1 MAYAKTKKKKSR
13 SIVKHSGNQSVAL
26 PNSNAVADDEHE
38 KLIKWV
44 NECDEG
50 SVLETHQTAQK
61 CRDYY
66 DSNQWTPAERAKLS
80 AQKQAATVINR
91 IKPKMDGLM
100 GMESANRTTAKAQP
114 RTPKH
119 AAGATAAT
127 EGVRFVLQDNFY
139 GEKRSES
146 WENLTIEGTGGVEII
161 AQDMGEGED
170 IRITIN
176 HIMWDR
182 IIYDPHSRRKDFS
195 DARYLGQVVWMDY
208 DEAVA
213 LYPDAA
219 DILES
224 MQTDSQTYGDKPK
237 WMDNVRRRV
246 KIVELYY
253 YKPDGDIWY
262 ACFTLGGWCKAPK
275 ISPYVN
281 EENETEWPYEFASLF
296 VTTEGVRYGAAFQYL
311 DVQDEINKRRSKALH
326 LMSVRQTFG
335 TAGAVVDVNN
345 ARAEMAKP
353 DGHVEFAYGELNKDF
368 GVLPTGDMAAAQFNL
383 LTEAKMEID
392 AVGYNAAAS
401 GKDTRA
407 ISGVALRQRTQASQT
422 ELAPMFNVLK
432 HLDIRVYRKVWNRI
446 KQYWKAEKWVRVT
459 DDENNLKFVGLNK
472 PMTQGEQM
480 MKQAQAQMQQQRMPP
495 QQMQQ
500 MMMQMQQ
507 RIAMDPAMQQIVST
521 ENDIAALDVDIIM
534 DDAPDTV
541 TQEVEDFQAMAEMV
555 KSGFPIPP
563 EAVIMASPL
572 SNKDKILK
580 MMKEQPQVPEK
591 VKEQMQQM
599 QDGLQKAGEEVQ
611 KLTQQIQALK
621 SDQQTDIAKMQMQA
635 QMDQQK
641 MAAEQAKA
649 QAELQLK
656 TQTQAA
662 ELELEKQ
669 KAAAQ
674 IELERM
680 KAEAQMQLQGVK
692 MQGDQ
697 QAKAAELEFDKQCH
711 AEESAAKRE
720 ESVKSEEVSAVPNF
734 VKALEKITET
744 FAKALEGQQAA
755 LMEIAKAANQP
766 KKVQLGGI
774 QRNDD
779 GELTGASAT
788 IQ

>member
-1 MAYAKTKKKKSR
+1 MAKPKKKTPK
-13 SIVKHSGNQSVAL
+13 GNQSSAL
-26 PNSNAVADDEHE
+26 PNSSFYSDDEHA
-38 KLIKWV
+38 KLIQWV
-44 NECDEG
+44 NDCDEG
-50 SVLETHQTAQK
+50 SPQKTHEIAAK
-61 CRDYY
+61 CRAYY
-66 DSNQWTPAERAKLS
+66 DSDQWTPAERSKL
-80 AQKQAATVINR
+80 AGQKQAATVINR
-91 IKPKMDGLM
+91 VKPKMDGLM
-100 GMESANRTTAKAQP
+100 GMEAANRTTAKAQP

-119 AAGATAAT
+119 TAGATAAT
-127 EGVRFVLQDNFY
+127 EAVRFVLQDNDY
-139 GEKRSES
+139 ATLRSAT
-146 WENLTIEGTGGVEII
+146 WENLLLEGTGGVEVI
-161 AQDMGEGED
+161 AED
-170 IRITIN
+170 VGKEIRITLN

-213 LYPDAA
+213 LYPEAK
-219 DILES
+219 DILET
-224 MQTDSQTYGDKPK
+224 MQSNTQTYDDRPR
-237 WMDNVRRRV
+237 WMDTTRRRV

-253 YKPDGDIWY
+253 YSADGEMYY
-262 ACFTLGGWCKAPK
+262 ACFTRGGWCKSPK

-281 EENETEWPYEFASLF
+281 EEDETEWPYEFGSLF

-335 TAGAVVDVNN
+335 TAGAVADVNK

-368 GVLPTGDMAAAQFNL
+368 GVLPTGDMAQAQFNL

-401 GKDTRA
+401 GKDQRA

-432 HLDIRVYRKVWNRI
+432 HLDIRVYRKIWNRI

-459 DDENNLKFVGLNK
+459 DDENNLKFVGLNA
-472 PMTQGEQM
+472 PTTRGEQLL
-480 MKQAQAQMQQQRMPP
+480 KQAKEQGVPP
-495 QQMQQ
+495 E
-500 MMMQMQQ
+500 
-507 RIAMDPAMQQIVST
+507 AMQQLMQRVAQDPTMQEMVT
-521 ENDIAALDVDIIM
+521 ENDIAELDMDIIM
-534 DDAPDTV
+534 DDAPDSV

-555 KSGFPIPP
+555 KSGFPLPP

-580 MMKEQPQVPEK
+580 MMKEQPQVPPKMQEAMEK
-591 VKEQMQQM
+591 MQEQMQ
-599 QDGLQKAGEEVQ
+599 KAAEEIQ
-611 KLTQQIQALK
+611 KLQQENQALK
-621 SDQQTDIAKMQMQA
+621 QDQQAEAAKMQMQA
-635 QMDQQK
+635 QAEQQK
-641 MAAEQAKA
+641 MAAEEQKA

-656 TQTQAA
+656 AQTQAA

-680 KAEAQMQLQGVK
+680 KAEAQLQLQGVK
-692 MQGDQ
+692 IQGDQ
-697 QAKAAELEFDKQCH
+697 QAKAAELEFDQKCRS
-711 AEESAAKRE
+711 EDEAAKRA

-734 VKALEKITET
+734 VKALEQITET
-744 FAKALEGQQAA
+744 FAKALEGQQKA
-755 LMEIAKAANQP
+755 LMAIATAASQP
-766 KKVQLGGI
+766 KNVQLGGI
-774 QRNDD
+774 QRNSE
-779 GELTGASAT
+779 GALTGASAT